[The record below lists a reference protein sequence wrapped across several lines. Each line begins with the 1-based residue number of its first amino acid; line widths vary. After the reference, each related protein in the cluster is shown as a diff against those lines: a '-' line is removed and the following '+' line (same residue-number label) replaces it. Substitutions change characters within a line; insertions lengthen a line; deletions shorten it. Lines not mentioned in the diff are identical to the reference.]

1 MKLFESFKIDGV
13 EIKNRIAMA
22 PMISNLANPDGS
34 PSEAQISY
42 LEERSKG
49 GFGLLFTEYSFVN
62 GINARGSRNQMGF
75 HNRDYVP
82 KLRRLTERVH
92 MHGAKIFAQLVH
104 AGGKAISD
112 GRVAPSPIDY
122 MGRTPRELSEADIE
136 NIIEDFAYAAG
147 TAYLSNFDGVEI
159 HGAHGY
165 LVHEFYSP
173 SLNRREDDYGI
184 KNESGTKIAH
194 EILKR
199 IREEFQFP
207 VGIRVSL
214 YEDDPDGYDEKYGT
228 QIVNRL
234 KEFSF
239 VHVSAGRNAPPGSS
253 ASFYWPKMHI
263 GGRIK
268 EKFQIPTIL
277 VGSINDMNTAEKAL
291 EICHIVA
298 LGRAALADPYIPEKW
313 RRKLPY
319 VPCIRCNQACRDL
332 SYGEVRCT
340 VNPFTGFEK
349 YMNMMKGNGKV
360 VIAGAGISGLYAS
373 LFLSNMGYE
382 VEIHDINEKIGG
394 VLNNITDFYK
404 RREFDRLLEYFSAE
418 MRRRSIKLI
427 GNSKLSEDDCDIM
440 LTGNDPYPDLK
451 KEDEIFV
458 DSNIYK
464 HHDQALVLSE
474 NSKVFMTERSLS
486 SLDRDRASAYR
497 KIGEKKGIVFVKE
510 RDHRFSESFIVNGQ
524 YDIFQAAKKGISE
537 AMKFA
542 QFNR

>member
-1 MKLFESFKIDGV
+1 MKLFEPFEIEGV
-13 EIKNRIAMA
+13 ELKNRIAMA

-49 GFGLLFTEYSFVN
+49 CFGLLFTEYSFVN
-62 GINARGSRNQMGF
+62 GVNARGSRNQMGF
-75 HNRDYVP
+75 HNRDYIP

-104 AGGKAISD
+104 AGGKAMSD
-112 GRVAPSPIDY
+112 GRVAPSAVDY
-122 MGRTPRELSEADIE
+122 MGRIPRELSEADI
-136 NIIEDFAYAAG
+136 NGIIEDFAFAAG

-165 LVHEFYSP
+165 LVQEFYSP
-173 SLNRREDDYGI
+173 SLNKREDDYGI
-184 KNESGTKIAH
+184 KNESGTKLAH

-199 IREEFQFP
+199 IREEFRFP
-207 VGIRVSL
+207 VGIRISL
-214 YEDDPDGYDEKYGT
+214 YEDDPDGYDENYGKE
-228 QIVNRL
+228 IVNRL
-234 KEFSF
+234 KGFSF

-263 GGRIK
+263 GRKIK
-268 EKFQIPTIL
+268 DRFQIPTIL
-277 VGSINDMNTAEKAL
+277 VGSINDMQTAEEAL
-291 EICHIVA
+291 EICDVVA

-313 RRKLPY
+313 RRKMPY
-319 VPCIRCNQACRDL
+319 IPCIRCNQACRDL

-349 YMNMMKGNGKV
+349 YMNIRGGSGKV

-373 LFLSNMGYE
+373 IFLSDLGFK
-382 VEIHDINEKIGG
+382 VEIHDINDKIGG
-394 VLNNITDFYK
+394 VLNSIIDVYK
-404 RREFDRLLEYFSAE
+404 RQEFHRLLEYFSSE
-418 MRRRSIKLI
+418 IKRRGIRFI
-427 GNSKLSEDDCDIM
+427 GNSRLSVDECDIM

-451 KEDEIFV
+451 KGDEIFV

-464 HHDQALVLSE
+464 HQDQALALAE

-486 SLDRDRASAYR
+486 SLDRDRASSYR

-542 QFNR
+542 QFNH